1 MLARLAPSWTPATTL
16 RYRPATGKGVHMVV
30 ERERRGRVEIVAIN
44 RPEARNAVNGDVA
57 QGIEGAL
64 DDIEG
69 DAEVWAV
76 VVTGRGPTFSAGADL
91 KMVAQGRGLEL
102 ATKRGGFGGITQR
115 DFPKPLIAAVNGP
128 ALAGGFEIVLAC
140 DLVVAA
146 DDAVFGLPEVKRG
159 LFASAGGLLRLPK
172 RVPLALATELAI
184 TGDTIDARRA
194 HALGLVNRLAPRE
207 QVLDEALAL
216 AGRVAENAPVA
227 VRNSLRMV
235 REAGDL
241 TEAEAWPRN
250 NELAVE
256 VFSTKDSIEGA
267 RAFAEKRPPEWTGS

>member
-1 MLARLAPSWTPATTL
+1 
-16 RYRPATGKGVHMVV
+16 VV
-30 ERERRGRVEIVAIN
+30 IERERRGRVEILAIN
-44 RPEARNAVNGDVA
+44 RPEARNAVNADVA
-57 QGIEGAL
+57 TGIEAAL
-64 DDIEG
+64 DDLEG
-69 DAEVWAV
+69 DDDVWAV

-91 KMVAQGRGLEL
+91 KMVAQGRGAEL

-115 DFPKPLIAAVNGP
+115 DFPKPFIAAVNGP

-146 DDAVFGLPEVKRG
+146 EDAVFGLPEVRRG

-194 HALGLVNRLAPRE
+194 LALGLVNRVVPRDH
-207 QVLDEALAL
+207 VVDEALAL

-227 VRNSLRMV
+227 VRNALRMV
-235 REAGDL
+235 REAVDL

-250 NELAVE
+250 NELALE
-256 VFSTKDSIEGA
+256 VFSTKDALEGA
-267 RAFAEKRPPEWTGS
+267 RAFAEKRPPRWTGS